1 MKNKTKETIYET
13 YVRVLCTECKNKNKD
28 LCEIRKCNNGTV
40 KCIYYER

>member
-13 YVRVLCTECKNKNKD
+13 YVRVLCKECKNKDKD